1 VEKVDSSLPH
11 RHLHQAHKVVEVEY
25 RHMHQ

>member
-1 VEKVDSSLPH
+1 VDSHLPH
-11 RHLHQAHKVVEVEY
+11 RHLHPAHKAVEVEY